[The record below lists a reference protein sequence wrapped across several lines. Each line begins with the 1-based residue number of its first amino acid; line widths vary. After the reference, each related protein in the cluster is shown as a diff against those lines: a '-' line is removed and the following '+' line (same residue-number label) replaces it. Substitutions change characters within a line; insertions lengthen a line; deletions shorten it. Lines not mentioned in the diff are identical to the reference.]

1 MSLLAV
7 DGVTRRF
14 GGLVAVDRVSLQVHA
29 GEVVGLIGPNGAG
42 KTTLFHLI
50 SGFLRPD
57 AGRVVFAGRDL
68 AGLRPFE
75 ICRLGLVRTFQI
87 VRPFAEL
94 PVERNVLVGALA
106 RGATMRE
113 AQRTAQEC
121 LAFVG
126 LAGRAQAPARDLT
139 ISDQR
144 RLELARALATR
155 PRLLLLDEVMAG
167 LTPREVEGMSELV
180 RQLPAR
186 GVTVVWIEHV
196 MRAVMRVCTRVIVL
210 HHGEKIADGPPAQV
224 ARDPRVVDAYLG
236 EVALL
241 A

>member
-7 DGVTRRF
+7 EGVTRRF
-14 GGLVAVDRVSLQVHA
+14 GGLVAVDRVSLQVEA

-94 PVERNVLVGALA
+94 SVQRNVLVGALA
-106 RGATMRE
+106 RGASMRE
-113 AQRTAQEC
+113 AQRIAREC

-126 LAGRAQAPARDLT
+126 LAGRAQVPARDLT

-167 LTPREVEGMSELV
+167 LTPREVEVMSELV
-180 RQLPAR
+180 RQLPVR
-186 GVTVVWIEHV
+186 GVTVLWIEHV

-210 HHGEKIADGPPAQV
+210 HHGEKIADGPPAHV